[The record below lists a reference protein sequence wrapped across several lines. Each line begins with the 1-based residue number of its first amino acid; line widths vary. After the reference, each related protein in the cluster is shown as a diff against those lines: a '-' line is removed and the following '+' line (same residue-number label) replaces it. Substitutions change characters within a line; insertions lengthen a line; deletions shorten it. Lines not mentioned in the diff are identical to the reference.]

1 MQQIVEATIDTF
13 GRVRLEKTMRLDR
26 KHKALV
32 TILDEE
38 PVSKTDPEWSPV
50 GSMILVDEDL
60 ETASR
65 EISEEINRAIEKSA
79 KEFAKYEN

>member
-1 MQQIVEATIDTF
+1 MQQIVEATIDTV
-13 GRVRLEKTMRLDR
+13 GRVRLDKKIRLDR

-38 PVSKTDPEWSPV
+38 PISKADPEWSLV

-65 EISEEINRAIEKSA
+65 EISEEMNRALEKSA
-79 KEFAKYEN
+79 EEFAKYEN